1 MRRLACC
8 LLTAWLAGQEPAICV
23 QFAADAD
30 GKGPPALVW
39 LRQDFLPGLSGWPA
53 GLDGSRA
60 FVLRASARG
69 ITARATNA
77 ALPGGAYLAG
87 EFRLPDTGS
96 ILLSCDQDG
105 VEDWFAPGGAP
116 LPGRLRQLL
125 GDLGADTPGF
135 RTIDVAALAGHLGRV
150 LEGDPESPLLGLG
163 AAWCGE
169 VTWHTFAGVPGFR
182 VRGRSGGGLLL
193 PCAIVFWATLPEP
206 RDPATWWTSSG
217 PLPARWSLRAFAARD
232 GDRAE
237 AARQLGRAAAGS
249 FSSVLTALLHA
260 DDQSRVAAMDGLV
273 RQQDAA
279 ALPRIVAAADPQL
292 PETLAM
298 AQSAIAALWPKAGS
312 ATREE
317 VRRLLAKHPAAPL
330 RHFDLGALAPPA
342 RPTAGGSAAPRTL
355 AWLAVI
361 EFLVFGLWLH
371 ERRRLQ
377 AGLRPRSA

>member
-8 LLTAWLAGQEPAICV
+8 LLTASLAAQEPALCV

-39 LRQDFLPGLSGWPA
+39 LRQDFLPGLPAWPA
-53 GLDGSRA
+53 GLDGRQP
-60 FVLRASARG
+60 FVLRASAQG
-69 ITARATNA
+69 ITARATTSPLA
-77 ALPGGAYLAG
+77 GSAYLAG

-96 ILLSCDQDG
+96 ILLSCDHDG
-105 VEDWFAPGGAP
+105 VEDWFAPAGAP
-116 LPGRLRQLL
+116 LPARLRQLL
-125 GDLGADTPGF
+125 ADLGADASGF

-150 LEGDPESPLLGLG
+150 LEGDPESPLLSLG

-169 VTWHTFAGVPGFR
+169 VTWNTSAGDPGFR

-193 PCAIVFWATLPEP
+193 PCAIVWWATLPEP
-206 RDPATWWTSSG
+206 RDPSTWWTVS

-237 AARQLGRAAAGS
+237 AARQLGGAAAGS
-249 FSSVLTALLHA
+249 FTAVLTALLHA
-260 DDQSRVAAMDGLV
+260 DDQSRAAAMDSLV
-273 RQQDAA
+273 RQQDAS

-292 PETLAM
+292 PETVAM
-298 AQSAIAALWPKAGS
+298 ARSAIVTLWPKAS
-312 ATREE
+312 ASTREE

-330 RHFDLGALAPPA
+330 RQFDLGALAPPVA
-342 RPTAGGSAAPRTL
+342 PAPGGSGLRAL
-355 AWLAVI
+355 AWLFVI
-361 EFLVFGLWLH
+361 ECLVFGLWLR

-377 AGLRPRSA
+377 SAVRPRSA